1 MATIIEKTGKTVEE
15 ALQAALSELGVDEK
29 DVEMEVLEKPSK
41 GILGLFGNKPARIRV
56 TLKEVPKP
64 EVVGESPTTINF
76 RTVPS
81 LDTLPKVDDEPE
93 PAADEIN
100 SETKLDAENKLDAE
114 SDVKAES
121 NVDAE
126 TKLDAESD
134 VKAAPKLESETT
146 ADTENKLDAES
157 DVETESNVDA
167 ESNVKAES
175 EGVTPAV
182 TDDAENISYDA
193 ENLANVDR
201 AEIIER
207 AKKFL
212 FDVYAAMNVELQ
224 IDVSED
230 DENIILNLTEKKSA
244 ALIGKHGQNLDALQY
259 LTNLAANKNSLYKVR
274 FILDVGDYRERREVI
289 LKKMAKSAA
298 ERVVR
303 TRKEVKMEPMSRHE
317 RLIIH
322 TALQDNKRVE
332 THSYGTEPHRH
343 IVVSLKRKSK

>member
-15 ALQAALSELGVDEK
+15 ALQVALSELGVDEK
-29 DVEMEVLEKPSK
+29 DVEIEVLEKPSK
-41 GILGLFGNKPARIRV
+41 GILGLFGNKPARIKV

-64 EVVGESPTTINF
+64 EIVGESPTVIKF

-81 LDTLPKVDDEPE
+81 LDTLPTVDDEPE
-93 PAADEIN
+93 SAAEVKDESDVN
-100 SETKLDAENKLDAE
+100 AVPKLDAE

-121 NVDAE
+121 QVDAE
-126 TKLDAESD
+126 TKVDAESD
-134 VKAAPKLESETT
+134 VKAESKDL
-146 ADTENKLDAES
+146 A
-157 DVETESNVDA
+157 
-167 ESNVKAES
+167 
-175 EGVTPAV
+175 PAV
-182 TDDAENISYDA
+182 TNDVESAENV
-193 ENLANVDR
+193 EPVETFENVDR

-212 FDVYAAMNVELQ
+212 YDVYAAMNVELQ

-259 LTNLAANKNSLYKVR
+259 LTNLAANKNVAEKVR

-298 ERVVR
+298 DRVIR

>member
-15 ALQAALSELGVDEK
+15 ALQAAISELGVEEK

-41 GILGLFGNKPARIRV
+41 GILGFFGNKPARIKV
-56 TLKEVPKP
+56 TLKEVPKA
-64 EVVGESPTTINF
+64 EIVGESPTIINF

-81 LDTLPKVDDEPE
+81 LDTLPTVDDEPS
-93 PAADEIN
+93 AGEIN
-100 SETKLDAENKLDAE
+100 SETKVDAENKLDTE
-114 SDVKAES
+114 NKI
-121 NVDAE
+121 
-126 TKLDAESD
+126 DAESD
-134 VKAAPKLESETT
+134 VKTESDI
-146 ADTENKLDAES
+146 DTENK
-157 DVETESNVDA
+157 VDA
-167 ESNVKAES
+167 ESEVKAES
-175 EGVTPAV
+175 EDVTSAV
-182 TDDAENISYDA
+182 ADNVENF
-193 ENLANVDR
+193 ETVDR
-201 AEIIER
+201 EEIIER

-212 FDVYAAMNVELQ
+212 FDVYAAMNVELK
-224 IDVSED
+224 IDVSEV
-230 DENIILNLTEKKSA
+230 DENVILNLTEKKSA

-274 FILDVGDYRERREVI
+274 FILDVGDYRERREEI

-298 ERVVR
+298 DRVVR

-332 THSYGTEPHRH
+332 THSYGTEPGRH

>member
-29 DVEMEVLEKPSK
+29 DVNMEVLEKPSK

-56 TLKEVPKP
+56 TLKDVPKP
-64 EVVGESPTTINF
+64 EIVPENVSEPPTTINF
-76 RTVPS
+76 RVVPS
-81 LDTLPKVDDEPE
+81 LDTLPTVDDEPE
-93 PAADEIN
+93 PSDDEVKAESDVNAVPKIE
-100 SETKLDAENKLDAE
+100 SETTLVTE

-121 NVDAE
+121 
-126 TKLDAESD
+126 D
-134 VKAAPKLESETT
+134 VKTESE
-146 ADTENKLDAES
+146 
-157 DVETESNVDA
+157 DVTS
-167 ESNVKAES
+167 
-175 EGVTPAV
+175 AV
-182 TDDAENISYDA
+182 TDDVETF
-193 ENLANVDR
+193 ENVDR

-212 FDVYAAMNVELQ
+212 YDVYAAMNVELQ

-230 DENIILNLTEKKSA
+230 DDNVILNLTEKKSA

-259 LTNLAANKNSLYKVR
+259 LTNLAANKNVAEKVR

-298 ERVVR
+298 DRVVR

>member
-41 GILGLFGNKPARIRV
+41 GILGFFGNKPARIKV

-64 EVVGESPTTINF
+64 EIVGESPTVINF

-81 LDTLPKVDDEPE
+81 LDTLPTVDDESE
-93 PAADEIN
+93 PSAGEIN
-100 SETKLDAENKLDAE
+100 SETKLVTESQIDTESDVKTESQVKAENKVDAE
-114 SDVKAES
+114 SDVK
-121 NVDAE
+121 
-126 TKLDAESD
+126 
-134 VKAAPKLESETT
+134 
-146 ADTENKLDAES
+146 
-157 DVETESNVDA
+157 TESKDVA
-167 ESNVKAES
+167 
-175 EGVTPAV
+175 PAV
-182 TDDAENISYDA
+182 TDDIESAENVEA
-193 ENLANVDR
+193 VETFENVDR

-259 LTNLAANKNSLYKVR
+259 LTNLAANKNVAEKVR

-298 ERVVR
+298 DRVIR

>member
-15 ALQAALSELGVDEK
+15 ALQAAISELGVDEK

-41 GILGLFGNKPARIRV
+41 GILGLFGNKPARIKV

-64 EVVGESPTTINF
+64 EIAGESPTVINF

-81 LDTLPKVDDEPE
+81 LDTLPTVDDEPDST
-93 PAADEIN
+93 DEIN
-100 SETKLDAENKLDAE
+100 SETKLVTESQVDTESDVKTESQVKAENKVDAE

-121 NVDAE
+121 
-126 TKLDAESD
+126 KD
-134 VKAAPKLESETT
+134 VAP
-146 ADTENKLDAES
+146 D
-157 DVETESNVDA
+157 
-167 ESNVKAES
+167 
-175 EGVTPAV
+175 V
-182 TDDAENISYDA
+182 TDDAESA
-193 ENLANVDR
+193 ENVEAVETFENVDR

-259 LTNLAANKNSLYKVR
+259 LTNLAANKNVAEKVR

-298 ERVVR
+298 DRVIR

-332 THSYGTEPHRH
+332 THSYGTEPYRH